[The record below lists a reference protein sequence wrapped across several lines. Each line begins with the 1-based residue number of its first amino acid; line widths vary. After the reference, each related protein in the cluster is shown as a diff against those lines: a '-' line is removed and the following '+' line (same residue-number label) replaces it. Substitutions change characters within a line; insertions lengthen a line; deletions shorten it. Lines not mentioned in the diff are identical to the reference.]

1 MAVTLHGFPQTIAV
15 TIVRGNIGGT
25 AYTVDGDIDTG
36 DDILSVRHC
45 SGDLQTN
52 ADVTGN
58 ASITGH
64 NEVTVATTNATGN
77 WLVITYAKAAAA

>member
-1 MAVTLHGFPQTIAV
+1 V
-15 TIVRGNIGGT
+15 
-25 AYTVDGDIDTG
+25 
-36 DDILSVRHC
+36 ILSVRHC

-52 ADVTGN
+52 ADVTAN